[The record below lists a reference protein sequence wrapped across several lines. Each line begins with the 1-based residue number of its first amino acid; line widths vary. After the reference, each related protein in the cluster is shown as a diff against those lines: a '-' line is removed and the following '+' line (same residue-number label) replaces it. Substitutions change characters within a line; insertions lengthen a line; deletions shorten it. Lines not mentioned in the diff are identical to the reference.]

1 MNLPPKARARN
12 REAKVGE
19 HSLEELVFPQES
31 AGLEGTRG
39 PPFLL
44 RQSQCRMEK
53 NFQTQSIA
61 ERSEFIKNE
70 EHR

>member
-1 MNLPPKARARN
+1 MNLSPKARARK
-12 REAKVGE
+12 RKAKVGK

-31 AGLEGTRG
+31 AGTRG

-44 RQSQCRMEK
+44 RQSQRRMEK
-53 NFQTQSIA
+53 SFQTQSIA
-61 ERSEFIKNE
+61 EKSEFIKNE

>member
-1 MNLPPKARARN
+1 MGK
-12 REAKVGE
+12 

-44 RQSQCRMEK
+44 RQSQRRMEK
-53 NFQTQSIA
+53 NFQNFQSIA

>member
-1 MNLPPKARARN
+1 MGK
-12 REAKVGE
+12 

-31 AGLEGTRG
+31 AGTRG